1 MKRLYLI
8 ILFSGF
14 SFTLFAQSVG
24 INANGANPDSSA
36 ILDMQSSTKGMLLP
50 RMTTDQRNAIRKPAP
65 GLMIYNLD
73 DSCFNYYSG
82 NEWILDCG
90 LANAEPDIVPASLGG
105 SNNEIGTAIETDG
118 NGNRLVLGNFSGSI
132 TLGNTTLVSSGSQDV
147 FLAKINP
154 QGRVLWAVKAGG
166 SNTDVGNDLTVDGQG
181 NVYITGNL
189 TGGSASFGATTLV
202 VTGSSDGF
210 LAKIDSSG
218 QFVWAL
224 LIDGSISASCSGVV
238 IDAAGNLF
246 LSCSVRGRITIGSY
260 SNGVGFG
267 SQYGF
272 ITVYLNSSGQVFY
285 GTTVAGP
292 FIQST
297 AVTVDGFGN
306 DYHVGYFSGG
316 AFPFRNDTLSALGT
330 VDLFITKLPQSAAF
344 LWTSQA
350 GGLNGTIF
358 GNDIAVDPAGNSYV
372 TGTFSGTINFQSLS
386 LTSGGNTDVFVAKL
400 NPAGQFQWATLAGGA
415 NQDEGLSITIDTDGN
430 SYITGT
436 YNGSAN
442 FGGTNLTSSGGT
454 EIFVAKLNTSGQF
467 VWAKGGPAGSAQA
480 IDFDGILK
488 APVLT
493 GSYSGTANF
502 GGRTLTS
509 QGNSDVFVWSL
520 AAEDGGGVRID
531 KNLSS
536 TQDQDRDPANE
547 LQSLS
552 LSGNQLSLSNGGSVD
567 LSSFLDNTDKQ
578 TLSLSKDTLKLT
590 NGGSVV
596 LSGIAI
602 PDTALPIP
610 ITFQGSTIFVHPDD
624 NATNVNWATA
634 QSTCTNLTA
643 FGFSDWYLPSRLEL
657 DAIYKQSYYI
667 TGLAQ
672 TALVKYWS
680 STQIDA
686 NRAYSQRL
694 DYGGPAPD
702 PKTTNTSHNCRC
714 IRKN

>member
-14 SFTLFAQSVG
+14 SLTLFAQSVG

-36 ILDMQSSTKGMLLP
+36 ILDVQSATKGMLLP
-50 RMTTDQRNAIRKPAP
+50 RMTTDQRDAIRKPAP

-90 LANAEPDIVPASLGG
+90 VPGVGPEISPASLGG
-105 SNNEIGTAIETDG
+105 SNFELGTAIETDG
-118 NGNRLVLGNFSGSI
+118 NGNRLVLGNFSGST
-132 TLGNTTLVSSGSQDV
+132 TLGNTILVSSGSQDI

-166 SNTDVGNDLTVDGQG
+166 IGLEISNDLTVDGQG
-181 NVYITGNL
+181 NVYITGFL
-189 TGGSASFGATTLV
+189 SGGSASFGDTTLV
-202 VTGSSDGF
+202 VTGSTDGF
-210 LAKIDSSG
+210 LAKIDPSG
-218 QFVWAL
+218 KFVWAL
-224 LIDGSISASCSGVV
+224 LIDGSISASCSGVAS
-238 IDAAGNLF
+238 DAAGNLF
-246 LSCSVRGRITIGSY
+246 LSCSVRGNITIGSY
-260 SNGVGFG
+260 FNFVGTS
-267 SQYGF
+267 SQYAF
-272 ITVYLNSSGQVFY
+272 VTVKLNSSGQVISEY
-285 GTTVAGP
+285 SALGP
-292 FIQST
+292 ASIQST
-297 AVTVDGFGN
+297 AVSVDGLGN
-306 DYHVGYFSGG
+306 DYHVGYFSSG
-316 AFPFRNDTLSALGT
+316 AFPFDRDTLRASGT
-330 VDLFITKLPQSAAF
+330 VDLFITKANGSSSF
-344 LWTSQA
+344 VWTRQA

-358 GNDIAVDPAGNSYV
+358 GYDIAVDPAGNSYV
-372 TGTFSGTINFQSLS
+372 TGTFNGTINFQSLS

-415 NQDEGLSITIDTDGN
+415 NRDEGLGITLDIDGN

-442 FGGTNLTSSGGT
+442 FGGTNLTSSGST

-467 VWAKGGPAGSAQA
+467 VWAKRGPAGSVQA

-502 GGRTLTS
+502 GGKPLTS
-509 QGNSDVFVWSL
+509 QGSTDVFVWSL
-520 AAEDGGGVRID
+520 DAEDGGGARID
-531 KNLSS
+531 KNLSNS
-536 TQDQDRDPANE
+536 QDKDSDPANE
-547 LQSLS
+547 LQSLR
-552 LSGNQLSLSNGGSVD
+552 LSG
-567 LSSFLDNTDKQ
+567 
-578 TLSLSKDTLKLT
+578 DTLKLT

-596 LSGIAI
+596 LPGIAI

-610 ITFQGSTIFVHPDD
+610 IIFHGSTIFVHPDD

-657 DAIYKQSYYI
+657 DAMYKQSYYI
-667 TGLAQ
+667 TGLSQ
-672 TALVKYWS
+672 TSLVKYWS

-686 NRAYSQRL
+686 NTAYSQRL
-694 DYGGPAPD
+694 DYGGPDPD